1 MSYSYPQDLMHRA
14 RAVKDAIKTF
24 QKVEDCFD
32 DLYAFAKEY
41 CSACRKIKA
50 FPDEFL
56 AAQEDALKNK
66 RLYEIIMMAVAML
79 ESSRQLDALNA
90 FRKAMYSAKTKEE
103 EYQIL
108 CVALSSLI
116 GPWEVLRSQET
127 CIAVEEAFY
136 RERVLAEK
144 AKYEER
150 YGKDSF
156 RTLNAFLEQRIK
168 EIEQKRRKAEAK
180 ERKERE
186 GAERKNREQEEQ
198 HAKEMRQWK
207 DQREQMV
214 KAQVAKEVQQWK
226 NQREQMAREK
236 GLHAESQAEWRAEEI
251 DRRMTERERKLLQD
265 EAKRSE
271 RERLKRI
278 PLKEQLQVVVSN
290 KERPQSYEIDFS
302 KVSEED
308 LRLLP
313 RPLLVRVITAFLWIK
328 DPAWKELQKKARMV
342 LVE

>member
-1 MSYSYPQDLMHRA
+1 MSYSYPRDLMHRTC
-14 RAVKDAIKTF
+14 VVENAINTM
-24 QKVEDCFD
+24 QKAEDCFD

-50 FPDEFL
+50 FPDGFL
-56 AAQEDALKNK
+56 AAQEDALKNR
-66 RLYEIIMMAVAML
+66 RLYEIVMMAVAML
-79 ESSRQLDALNA
+79 KSSRQLDALNA
-90 FRKAMYSAKTKEE
+90 FRKALCSAKTKEE
-103 EYQIL
+103 EYRVL

-116 GPWEVLRSQET
+116 GPWEAIRSQEI

-156 RTLNAFLEQRIK
+156 RTLNAFLEQRIE
-168 EIEQKRRKAEAK
+168 EIEQRRRRAEDREQKEREEA
-180 ERKERE
+180 ERKE
-186 GAERKNREQEEQ
+186 QI
-198 HAKEMRQWK
+198 AKEKRQWK
-207 DQREQMV
+207 DQKEQIV
-214 KAQVAKEVQQWK
+214 KVQVAKEVQQWK
-226 NQREQMAREK
+226 GQREQKARE
-236 GLHAESQAEWRAEEI
+236 AELRAEWRAGEI

-271 RERLKRI
+271 REQLKRS
-278 PLKEQLQVVVSN
+278 PLKEQLRVVVSN
-290 KERPQSYEIDFS
+290 KERPQSYGIDFS

-308 LRLLP
+308 LRLVP
-313 RPLLVRVITAFLWIK
+313 KPLLVRVITAFLWIK